1 MYPCVQDL
9 LNRRPTVPDDISL
22 QDTIYLNAPLRD
34 TKQKE
39 QIVRLLDDMQA
50 YERDLDAKLNDLR
63 ATLDLIYQ
71 AKKEVSDGS
80 ERLRQAT
87 ASPIRALP
95 ADIICDIIELCI
107 DFKPFWTTSDDSN
120 SSPDDNID
128 ALLCL
133 TQVCRG
139 WRVAAHALPR
149 LWHQLRLTGW
159 CIMETGRA
167 SLAEHWFSRSGILP
181 IAYTI
186 WVDPNDVRDRRRTR
200 RRARPPWT
208 SRHST
213 DYNSDDDS
221 SEEEAAKADVVAD
234 ESYAQHMVQFLGNQL
249 RFPARRLRDLRL
261 VAKARHAAPALAALP
276 QDSFARLENLHL
288 RFLDHDPKPPDAPI
302 VAFAR
307 SPLLRRLNLTVMA
320 EFQFEPRHIQ
330 LPWAFLTHLT
340 LDVLAQ
346 TKTFVGILRECIH
359 LVDTHINED
368 GLISA
373 EREVLGDED
382 AILATP
388 VTLDNLRS
396 LRFDEGSI
404 CATAL
409 DLPNLT
415 ALELD
420 RICWRRSADL
430 GAAFIARSPRLE
442 SLTLRRVSFQE
453 SAAYLLQ
460 LMRLLPQLQSLTL
473 DDCTIDDCGLL
484 YDTLTV
490 KPGEDMLL
498 PGLQELRLIRQLP
511 RTGRVH
517 DAKEGFVAMVKSRV
531 RRRSLGAESCVLRRI
546 VVWPIGNR
554 LSFYYRNTM
563 REMEKDGLLLCFDLD
578 DGEYVGRPSRG
589 DCDYL
594 YQDQYW

>member
-1 MYPCVQDL
+1 MNPCVQDL

-50 YERDLDAKLNDLR
+50 YERDLDGKLNDLR

-107 DFKPFWTTSDDSN
+107 DFEPFWSLPMS
-120 SSPDDNID
+120 
-128 ALLCL
+128 
-133 TQVCRG
+133 VCRG
-139 WRVAAHALPR
+139 WRAAAHALPR

-159 CIMETGRA
+159 CIMKSGRT
-167 SLAEHWFSRSGILP
+167 SLAEHWFSRSGLFP
-181 IAYTI
+181 SPTPFGWTHMLSNA
-186 WVDPNDVRDRRRTR
+186 DVERGDDLDLHGRRGFHRI
-200 RRARPPWT
+200 
-208 SRHST
+208 H
-213 DYNSDDDS
+213 DDGS
-221 SEEEAAKADVVAD
+221 FEEGAAKADVVAD
-234 ESYAQHMVQFLGNQL
+234 ESYAQHMVQLLGNQL
-249 RFPARRLRDLRL
+249 RFPARRLRTYALSPRRAMQHL
-261 VAKARHAAPALAALP
+261 HWLPFPRTPSPAGESASPL
-276 QDSFARLENLHL
+276 SG
-288 RFLDHDPKPPDAPI
+288 HDPKPPDAPI

-320 EFQFEPRHIQ
+320 EFQFEPHQNLRR
-330 LPWAFLTHLT
+330 
-340 LDVLAQ
+340 
-346 TKTFVGILRECIH
+346 ILRECIH